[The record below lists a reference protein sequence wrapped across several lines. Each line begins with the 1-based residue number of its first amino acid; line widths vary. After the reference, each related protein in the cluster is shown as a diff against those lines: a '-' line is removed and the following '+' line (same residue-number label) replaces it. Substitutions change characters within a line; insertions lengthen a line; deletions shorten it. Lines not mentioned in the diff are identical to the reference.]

1 MPTQVHASRVWAL
14 WEKAGFVLGIKM
26 WLLPVVGARNE
37 GADADAYEKQGEV
50 TVHASAVG
58 GCISSAL

>member
-14 WEKAGFVLGIKM
+14 WEKAGFVLRIKM
-26 WLLPVVGARNE
+26 WLLPALGARNDR
-37 GADADAYEKQGEV
+37 ADADAHENQGEV
-50 TVHASAVG
+50 TVRASAVG